1 MKRGVRIAVALA
13 ACAFLSGCAASRP
26 AAKKEEP
33 PGFSVRL
40 PVADAVTLNIESEP
54 PLGHPELPLSVAD
67 ESRGRW
73 LTLFE
78 MNYSPAKPPLPPLPF
93 IEEESSR

>member
-1 MKRGVRIAVALA
+1 MKRGVRIAAALA

-40 PVADAVTLNIESEP
+40 PVADAATMNIESEP
-54 PLGHPELPLSVAD
+54 SLGFPELPLSVAD

-78 MNYSPAKPPLPPLPF
+78 LNYSPAKPPLPPPPV
-93 IEEESSR
+93 IEGESSP